1 MAINTL
7 SPKPAAV
14 TADGKEPLTPEQ
26 IVEQIRMLRQHIPD
40 FGPLTMPD
48 AQSLLRTANLSPRF
62 VQAGINTI
70 GAERLVT
77 EAVGRTAEALSAE
90 REDVGRWSAVEA
102 ELRTALEGVAAA
114 NLSRRHRIGLATLQ
128 AYSVARGLVRNPEYA
143 ALRPHVD
150 DMRRTI
156 VARRRRP
163 QPEEP
168 VDTPAPAPVPQK
180 S

>member
-14 TADGKEPLTPEQ
+14 TADGKEPFTPEQ

-40 FGPLTMPD
+40 FGPLTVPD
-48 AQSLLRTANLSPRF
+48 ARSLLRTANLSPRF
-62 VQAGINTI
+62 VQAGINAI

-77 EAVGRTAEALSAE
+77 EAVGRTAETLSAE

-102 ELRTALEGVAAA
+102 EMRAALEGVAAA
-114 NLSRRHRIGLATLQ
+114 NLSRRHRIGLTVLQ
-128 AYSVARGLVRNPEYA
+128 AYSVSRGLVRNPDYA
-143 ALRPHVD
+143 ALRPHVA
-150 DMRRTI
+150 DMRRTVVI
-156 VARRRRP
+156 RRRRP
-163 QPEEP
+163 QPEAAP
-168 VDTPAPAPVPQK
+168 AVDTATAPQK